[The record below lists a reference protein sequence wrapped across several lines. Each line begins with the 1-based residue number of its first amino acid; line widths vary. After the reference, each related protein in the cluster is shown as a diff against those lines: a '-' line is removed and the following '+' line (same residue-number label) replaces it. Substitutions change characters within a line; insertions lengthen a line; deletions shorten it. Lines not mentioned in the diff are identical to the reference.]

1 MSLVDY
7 SLAGFTAIPAL
18 LLLFVHNR
26 KKISAAAILW
36 SLLAGVVISFA
47 GNAIKLMGIKIGA
60 INSDPLFNFIYALFA
75 IGSSMQL
82 LQFLFCRLVIYPDKE
97 FKTVDYGLVYCIWI
111 SIGITIS
118 RFMMLDFYIHPL
130 VTVLN
135 VLGQLFIAMIFGY
148 FLTMAKFTT
157 DASLHFRN
165 LNTGLASAII
175 IQGLHEFFLI
185 EGQIPNLIVLVLGS
199 GFLCLLLMADLF
211 RQFNRKNNTLKK
223 AQTGDK
229 D

>member
-1 MSLVDY
+1 
-7 SLAGFTAIPAL
+7 
-18 LLLFVHNR
+18 
-26 KKISAAAILW
+26 
-36 SLLAGVVISFA
+36 
-47 GNAIKLMGIKIGA
+47 MGIKIGA
-60 INSDPLFNFIYALFA
+60 INSDPLFNLIYALFA
-75 IGSSMQL
+75 IGSAMQL
-82 LQFLFCRLVIYPDKE
+82 LQFLFCRLVVYPCKE
-97 FKTVDYGLVYCIWI
+97 FKTLDYGLVYCIWI
-111 SIGITIS
+111 SIGIITT

-135 VLGQLFIAMIFGY
+135 ILGQLFIAVIFAY

-157 DASLHFRN
+157 DASQHSRY

-199 GFLCLLLMADLF
+199 GFLCLILMADLF
-211 RQFNRKNNTLKK
+211 RKQNNI
-223 AQTGDK
+223 AEEVHPSNK